1 MKSDRQLRQDVMD
14 ELEWDPSINDTEIG
28 VEVKD
33 GVVTLGGHLGSYA
46 EKYAAEHAAL
56 RVAGVK
62 GVAVELDVRL
72 SGTSER
78 TDAEIVCASEF
89 ALEWNVLVPPGR
101 VHVMVEDGWVT
112 LSGELERDYQ
122 RVAAGKAIR
131 NLMGVTGVSNQ
142 ITVKPAVLP
151 SDVKVKI
158 EAALQ
163 RRAHIETQRLTVV
176 VNGDQVT
183 LAGPVRSW
191 SERYAALQAA
201 AAASGVTRVIDKM
214 VIAEVGAWGG

>member
-1 MKSDRQLRQDVMD
+1 MKSDRQLKQDVMD
-14 ELEWDPSINDTEIG
+14 ELEWDPSVKDIEIG

-33 GVVTLGGHLGSYA
+33 GVVTLAGHLASYA

-62 GVAVELDVRL
+62 GVAVEIDVWL
-72 SGTSER
+72 PGTSER
-78 TDAEIVCASEF
+78 TDADIVHASEF
-89 ALEWNVLVPPGR
+89 ALEWNVLIPKDKVK
-101 VHVMVEDGWVT
+101 VMVEGGWVT

-122 RVAAGKAIR
+122 RLAAGKAMR
-131 NLMGVTGVSNQ
+131 NLMGVIGISNQ
-142 ITVKPAVLP
+142 IVVKAAVLP
-151 SDVKVKI
+151 EDIKVKI

-163 RRAHIETQRLTVV
+163 RRAHIETQRIAVV

-183 LAGPVRSW
+183 LTGPVRSW

-201 AAASGVTRVIDKM
+201 AAASGVVHVVDKM
-214 VIAEVGAWGG
+214 VIA

>member
-1 MKSDRQLRQDVMD
+1 MKSDRQLKQDVMD

-33 GVVTLGGHLGSYA
+33 GVVTLTGHLSSYA
-46 EKYAAEHAAL
+46 EKHAAEHATL

-72 SGTSER
+72 SGAGER
-78 TDAEIVCASEF
+78 SDAEIVRASEF
-89 ALEWNVLVPPGR
+89 ALEWNVLVPKDK
-101 VHVMVEDGWVT
+101 VKVMVEDGWVT
-112 LSGELERDYQ
+112 LSGELERNYQ
-122 RVAAGKAIR
+122 RVAAEKAIR

-151 SDVKVKI
+151 GDVKVKI

-163 RRAHIETQRLTVV
+163 RHAHIETQRITVV

-183 LAGPVRSW
+183 LTGPVRSW
-191 SERYAALQAA
+191 SERYAALHAA
-201 AAASGVTRVIDKM
+201 AAAPGVTRVVDKM
-214 VIAEVGAWGG
+214 VIA

>member
-14 ELEWDPSINDTEIG
+14 ELEWDPSINDTDIG

-46 EKYAAEHAAL
+46 EKYAAEHAVL

-72 SGTSER
+72 SGASER
-78 TDAEIVCASEF
+78 TDAEIVRATEF
-89 ALEWNVLVPPGR
+89 ALEWNVLVPPGT
-101 VHVMVEDGWVT
+101 VKVMVEDGWVT

-122 RVAAGKAIR
+122 RVAAGKAVR

-142 ITVKPAVLP
+142 IAVKPAVLP
-151 SDVKVKI
+151 SDIKVKI

-183 LAGPVRSW
+183 LTGPVRSW

-201 AAASGVTRVIDKM
+201 AAASGVVRVVDKM
-214 VIAEVGAWGG
+214 VIA

>member
-1 MKSDRQLRQDVMD
+1 MKTDRQLRQDVMD
-14 ELEWDPSINDTEIG
+14 ELAWDPSINDTDIG

-33 GVVTLGGHLGSYA
+33 GVVTLEGHLSSYA
-46 EKYAAEHAAL
+46 EKYAAERAAQ

-62 GVAVELDVRL
+62 GVAVEIDVRL
-72 SGTSER
+72 PGTSER
-78 TDAEIVCASEF
+78 SDADIVRASEL
-89 ALEWNVLVPPGR
+89 ALEWNVLVPKDK
-101 VHVMVEDGWVT
+101 VKVLVEDGWVT

-122 RVAAGKAIR
+122 RVAAGNAIR
-131 NLMGVTGVSNQ
+131 NLMGVIGVSNQ
-142 ITVKPAVLP
+142 ISVKPAVLP

-163 RRAHIETQRLTVV
+163 RRAHIETQRLTVL

-183 LAGPVRSW
+183 LTGPVRSW

-201 AAASGVTRVIDKM
+201 AAASGVTRVVDKM
-214 VIAEVGAWGG
+214 VIA